1 MDSVCALAYF
11 SMRFESVQ
19 AGVKLSFVVGNDG
32 ISKRH
37 VDEIMARKETECQ
50 TPRMYFICT
59 LAHFSM
65 CFESA

>member
-1 MDSVCALAYF
+1 MDFVCALAYC

-19 AGVKLSFVVGNDG
+19 VAVKLSSVVGYDG

-37 VDEIMARKETECQ
+37 ADEIMARKETDCQ
-50 TPRMYFICT
+50 TARMYFICT
-59 LAHFSM
+59 LARFSV